1 VRYPG
6 WGGGSDPA
14 APSAFSRPPAALQRA
29 PSGRVAVLDPL
40 RSNGAMSQ
48 QPQDPAPTADSPA
61 GIDQPLDKGVE
72 QSVVEDDPDTDLQSS
87 TDERT
92 DPDDPE
98 AAIEQA
104 TERSRGGE

>member
-1 VRYPG
+1 VRYPDG
-6 WGGGSDPA
+6 AVGAIPPPHSL
-14 APSAFSRPPAALQRA
+14 APVLLRPWPWA
-29 PSGRVAVLDPL
+29 PSGRVAVVDPL

-72 QSVVEDDPDTDLQSS
+72 QSVVEDDPDTDLQSG

>member
-1 VRYPG
+1 VPV
-6 WGGGSDPA
+6 PV
-14 APSAFSRPPAALQRA
+14 PLPRA
-29 PSGRVAVLDPL
+29 PPGRVAVSGPL

-48 QPQDPAPTADSPA
+48 QPQDAEPTADYPA
-61 GIDQPLDKGVE
+61 GIDHPLDKGVE
-72 QSVVEDDPDTDLQSS
+72 QSVVDDDPDTDLQSG

-98 AAIEQA
+98 AAIEKA